1 MNKDSLRE
9 YIFAAQRGDQQALVE
24 LLTYSWGIVHYQCGK
39 LLPSKQSAEK
49 MTTVVLKTVAEKLD
63 SLQEPEKFYNW
74 MGHLTAMRCM
84 RVRATLLE
92 NGQGDTEEEGRSFSF
107 PGTDLNKAETAQ
119 VAVMLADMLEEK
131 QRLNLYLYSLSGLSA
146 KGIAQLTGVTEEAVQ
161 ADLQDAQTAIQKQMQ
176 RYAAQGVKFTQA
188 ESLPA
193 LLRTDMLLH
202 QDPEKAAR
210 VVYEMLPALDMP
222 TKRPKAAP
230 APRPQQSVRPQA
242 ARPQQGAV
250 RPQTATR
257 PQAASRPQAARP
269 QQSAQPSRKN
279 KDAGLIKAL
288 ALIAALLAVV
298 LIISVVILVVRTRG
312 AGVTAAVWNTGR
324 AAMQAL
330 GREMAIPLL

>member
-9 YIFAAQRGDQQALVE
+9 YIFAAQRGDRKALVE

-39 LLPSKQSAEK
+39 LLPSRQSAEK

-63 SLQEPEKFYNW
+63 SLQEPERFYNW

-92 NGQGDTEEEGRSFSF
+92 NGQADASEDKKSFSF
-107 PGTDLNKAETAQ
+107 PGMDLNKAETAQ
-119 VAVMLADMLEEK
+119 VAVMLADMLEDR

-146 KGIAQLTGVTEEAVQ
+146 KAISQLTGYTEAAIQ

-176 RYAAQGVKFTQA
+176 HYASQGVHFTQA

-202 QDPEKAAR
+202 QDPERAAQ
-210 VVYEMLPALDMP
+210 VVYEMLPSLTLPAA
-222 TKRPKAAP
+222 KRPTAKTAAKAAP
-230 APRPQQSVRPQA
+230 AAPRPQQPS
-242 ARPQQGAV
+242 RPQQP
-250 RPQTATR
+250 RQNPPQ
-257 PQAASRPQAARP
+257 PRP
-269 QQSAQPSRKN
+269 QQPQPRAKN
-279 KDAGLIKAL
+279 KDAGLVKAL

-298 LIISVVILVVRTRG
+298 LIVSVVILVVRTRG
-312 AGVTAAVWNTGR
+312 GSAAAAAYAAGSQTARRLLGLRTAFGN
-324 AAMQAL
+324 AL
-330 GREMAIPLL
+330 IW

>member
-9 YIFAAQRGDQQALVE
+9 YIFAAQRGDRQALVE

-39 LLPSKQSAEK
+39 LLPSRQSAEK

-63 SLQEPEKFYNW
+63 SLQEPERFYNW

-92 NGQGDTEEEGRSFSF
+92 NGQADAAEDKKSFSF
-107 PGTDLNKAETAQ
+107 PGMDLNKAETAQ
-119 VAVMLADMLEEK
+119 VAVMLADMLEDR
-131 QRLNLYLYSLSGLSA
+131 QRLDLYLYSLCGLSA
-146 KGIAQLTGVTEEAVQ
+146 KAISQLTGYTEAAIQ

-176 RYAAQGVKFTQA
+176 YYASQDVHFTQA

-202 QDPEKAAR
+202 QDPERATQ
-210 VVYEMLPALDMP
+210 VVYEMLPSLTLPAA
-222 TKRPKAAP
+222 KRPAAKAAKAAP
-230 APRPQQSVRPQA
+230 AAPRPQPPSRPQQSQRPQQSPRPQQP
-242 ARPQQGAV
+242 G
-250 RPQTATR
+250 
-257 PQAASRPQAARP
+257 
-269 QQSAQPSRKN
+269 RKR

-298 LIISVVILVVRTRG
+298 LIVSVVILVVRTRG
-312 AGVTAAVWNTGR
+312 GSAAAAAYAAGSQTARRLLGLRTAFSN
-324 AAMQAL
+324 AL
-330 GREMAIPLL
+330 IW

>member
-9 YIFAAQRGDQQALVE
+9 YIFAAQRGDRQALVE

-39 LLPSKQSAEK
+39 LLPSRQSAEK

-63 SLQEPEKFYNW
+63 SLQEPERFYNW

-92 NGQGDTEEEGRSFSF
+92 NGQADAAEDKKSFSF
-107 PGTDLNKAETAQ
+107 PGMDLNKAETAQ
-119 VAVMLADMLEEK
+119 VAVMLADMLEDR
-131 QRLNLYLYSLSGLSA
+131 QRLDLYLYSLCGLSA
-146 KGIAQLTGVTEEAVQ
+146 KAISQLTGYTEAAIQ

-176 RYAAQGVKFTQA
+176 YYASQDVHFTQA

-202 QDPEKAAR
+202 QDPERATQ
-210 VVYEMLPALDMP
+210 VVYEMLPSLTLPAA
-222 TKRPKAAP
+222 KRPAAKAAKAAP
-230 APRPQQSVRPQA
+230 AAPRPQQPS
-242 ARPQQGAV
+242 
-250 RPQTATR
+250 
-257 PQAASRPQAARP
+257 RP
-269 QQSAQPSRKN
+269 QQSQRPQQSPRPQQPGRKR

-298 LIISVVILVVRTRG
+298 LIVSVVILVVRTRG
-312 AGVTAAVWNTGR
+312 GSAAAAAYAAGSQTARRLLDLRTAFGN
-324 AAMQAL
+324 AL
-330 GREMAIPLL
+330 IW

>member
-9 YIFAAQRGDQQALVE
+9 YIFAAQRGDRKALVE

-39 LLPSKQSAEK
+39 LLPSRQSAEK

-63 SLQEPEKFYNW
+63 SLQEPERFYNW

-92 NGQGDTEEEGRSFSF
+92 NGQADASEDKKSFSF
-107 PGTDLNKAETAQ
+107 PGMDLNKAETAQ
-119 VAVMLADMLEEK
+119 VAVMLADMLEDR

-146 KGIAQLTGVTEEAVQ
+146 KAISQLTGYTEAAIQ

-176 RYAAQGVKFTQA
+176 YYAAQGVHFTQA

-202 QDPEKAAR
+202 QDPERATQ
-210 VVYEMLPALDMP
+210 VVYELLPSLTLPAA
-222 TKRPKAAP
+222 KRPAAKAAAKAAP
-230 APRPQQSVRPQA
+230 AAPRPQQPS
-242 ARPQQGAV
+242 RPQQP
-250 RPQTATR
+250 RQNPPQ
-257 PQAASRPQAARP
+257 PRP
-269 QQSAQPSRKN
+269 QQSQPRAKN
-279 KDAGLIKAL
+279 KDAGLVKAL

-298 LIISVVILVVRTRG
+298 LIVSVVILVVRTRG
-312 AGVTAAVWNTGR
+312 GSAAAAAYAAGSQTARRLLGLRTAFGN
-324 AAMQAL
+324 AL
-330 GREMAIPLL
+330 IW

>member
-9 YIFAAQRGDQQALVE
+9 YIFAAQRGDRKALVE

-39 LLPSKQSAEK
+39 LLPSRQSAEK

-63 SLQEPEKFYNW
+63 SLQEPERFYNW

-92 NGQGDTEEEGRSFSF
+92 NGQADAAEDKKSFSF
-107 PGTDLNKAETAQ
+107 PGMDLNKAETAQ
-119 VAVMLADMLEEK
+119 VAVMLADMLEDR

-146 KGIAQLTGVTEEAVQ
+146 KAISQLTGYTEAAIQ

-176 RYAAQGVKFTQA
+176 YYAAQGVHFTQA

-202 QDPEKAAR
+202 QDPERAAQ
-210 VVYEMLPALDMP
+210 VVYELLPSLTLPAA
-222 TKRPKAAP
+222 KRPAAKTAAKAAP
-230 APRPQQSVRPQA
+230 AAPRPQQPS
-242 ARPQQGAV
+242 RPQQP
-250 RPQTATR
+250 RQNPPQ
-257 PQAASRPQAARP
+257 PRP
-269 QQSAQPSRKN
+269 QQSQPRAKN
-279 KDAGLIKAL
+279 KDAGLVKAL

-298 LIISVVILVVRTRG
+298 LIVSVVILVVRTRG
-312 AGVTAAVWNTGR
+312 GSAAAAAYAAGSQTARRLLGLRTAFGN
-324 AAMQAL
+324 AL
-330 GREMAIPLL
+330 IW

>member
-9 YIFAAQRGDQQALVE
+9 YIFAAQRGDRKALVE

-39 LLPSKQSAEK
+39 LLPSRQSAEK

-63 SLQEPEKFYNW
+63 SLQEPERFYNW

-92 NGQGDTEEEGRSFSF
+92 NGQADASEDKKSFSF
-107 PGTDLNKAETAQ
+107 PGMDLNKAETAQ
-119 VAVMLADMLEEK
+119 VAVMLADMLEDR

-146 KGIAQLTGVTEEAVQ
+146 KAISQLTGYTEAAIQ

-176 RYAAQGVKFTQA
+176 HYASQGVHFTQA

-202 QDPEKAAR
+202 QDPERAAQ
-210 VVYEMLPALDMP
+210 VVYEMLPSLSLPAA
-222 TKRPKAAP
+222 KRPAAKTAAKAAP
-230 APRPQQSVRPQA
+230 AAPRPQQPSRPQPPRQDRPQP
-242 ARPQQGAV
+242 RPQQ
-250 RPQTATR
+250 PQPRA
-257 PQAASRPQAARP
+257 
-269 QQSAQPSRKN
+269 KN
-279 KDAGLIKAL
+279 KDAGLVKAL

-298 LIISVVILVVRTRG
+298 LIVSVVILVVRTRG
-312 AGVTAAVWNTGR
+312 GSAAAAAYAAGSRTARHLFGLRNTFGN
-324 AAMQAL
+324 AL
-330 GREMAIPLL
+330 IW

>member
-9 YIFAAQRGDQQALVE
+9 YIFAAQRGDRKALVE

-39 LLPSKQSAEK
+39 LLPSRQSAEK

-63 SLQEPEKFYNW
+63 SLQEPERFYNW

-92 NGQGDTEEEGRSFSF
+92 NGQADAAEDKKSFSF
-107 PGTDLNKAETAQ
+107 PGMDLNKAETAQ
-119 VAVMLADMLEEK
+119 VAVMLADMLEDR

-146 KGIAQLTGVTEEAVQ
+146 KAISQLTGYTEAAIQ

-176 RYAAQGVKFTQA
+176 YYAAQGVHFTQA

-202 QDPEKAAR
+202 QDPERATQ
-210 VVYEMLPALDMP
+210 VVYELLPSLTLPAA
-222 TKRPKAAP
+222 KRPAAKAAAKAAP
-230 APRPQQSVRPQA
+230 AAPRPQQPS
-242 ARPQQGAV
+242 RPQQP
-250 RPQTATR
+250 RQNPPQ
-257 PQAASRPQAARP
+257 PRP
-269 QQSAQPSRKN
+269 QQSQPRAKN
-279 KDAGLIKAL
+279 KDAGLVKAL

-298 LIISVVILVVRTRG
+298 LIVSVVILVVRTRG
-312 AGVTAAVWNTGR
+312 GSAAAAAYAAGSQTARRLLGLRTAFGN
-324 AAMQAL
+324 AL
-330 GREMAIPLL
+330 IW

>member
-9 YIFAAQRGDQQALVE
+9 YIFAAQRGDRQALVE

-39 LLPSKQSAEK
+39 LLPSRQSAEK

-63 SLQEPEKFYNW
+63 SLQEPERFYNW

-92 NGQGDTEEEGRSFSF
+92 NGQADAAEDKKSFSF
-107 PGTDLNKAETAQ
+107 PGMDLNKAETAQ
-119 VAVMLADMLEEK
+119 VAVMLADMLEDR
-131 QRLNLYLYSLSGLSA
+131 QRLDLYLYSLCGLSA
-146 KGIAQLTGVTEEAVQ
+146 KAISQLTGYTEAAIQ

-176 RYAAQGVKFTQA
+176 YYASQDVHFTQA

-202 QDPEKAAR
+202 QDPERATQ
-210 VVYEMLPALDMP
+210 VVYEMLPSLTLPAA
-222 TKRPKAAP
+222 KRPAAKAAKAAP
-230 APRPQQSVRPQA
+230 AAPRPQQPS
-242 ARPQQGAV
+242 
-250 RPQTATR
+250 
-257 PQAASRPQAARP
+257 RP
-269 QQSAQPSRKN
+269 QQSQRPQQSPRPQQPGRKR

-298 LIISVVILVVRTRG
+298 LIVSVVILVVRTRG
-312 AGVTAAVWNTGR
+312 GSAAAAAYAAGSQTARRLLGLRTAFSN
-324 AAMQAL
+324 AL
-330 GREMAIPLL
+330 IW

>member
-9 YIFAAQRGDQQALVE
+9 YIFAAQRGDRQALVE

-39 LLPSKQSAEK
+39 LLPSRQSAEK

-63 SLQEPEKFYNW
+63 SLQEPERFYNW

-92 NGQGDTEEEGRSFSF
+92 NGQADAAEDKKSFSF
-107 PGTDLNKAETAQ
+107 PGMDLNKAETAQ
-119 VAVMLADMLEEK
+119 VAVMLADMLEDR

-146 KGIAQLTGVTEEAVQ
+146 KAISQLTGYTEAAIQ

-176 RYAAQGVKFTQA
+176 YYASQGVHFTQA

-202 QDPEKAAR
+202 QDPERATQ
-210 VVYEMLPALDMP
+210 VVYEMLPSLTLPAA
-222 TKRPKAAP
+222 KRPAAKATKAAP
-230 APRPQQSVRPQA
+230 AAPRPQQPS
-242 ARPQQGAV
+242 
-250 RPQTATR
+250 
-257 PQAASRPQAARP
+257 RP
-269 QQSAQPSRKN
+269 QQSQRPQQSPRPQQPGRKS

-298 LIISVVILVVRTRG
+298 LIVSVVILVVRTRG
-312 AGVTAAVWNTGR
+312 GSAAAAAYAAGSQTARRLLGLRTAFGN
-324 AAMQAL
+324 AL
-330 GREMAIPLL
+330 IW

>member
-9 YIFAAQRGDQQALVE
+9 YIFAAQRGDRKALVE

-39 LLPSKQSAEK
+39 LLPSRQSAEK

-63 SLQEPEKFYNW
+63 SLQEPERFYNW

-92 NGQGDTEEEGRSFSF
+92 NGQADASEDKKSFSF
-107 PGTDLNKAETAQ
+107 PGMDLNKAETAQ
-119 VAVMLADMLEEK
+119 VAVMLADMLEDR

-146 KGIAQLTGVTEEAVQ
+146 KAISQLTGYTEAAIQ

-176 RYAAQGVKFTQA
+176 HYASQGVHFTQA

-202 QDPEKAAR
+202 QDPERAAQ
-210 VVYEMLPALDMP
+210 VVYEMLPSLSLPVA
-222 TKRPKAAP
+222 KRPAAKAAAKAAP
-230 APRPQQSVRPQA
+230 AAPRPQQPS
-242 ARPQQGAV
+242 
-250 RPQTATR
+250 
-257 PQAASRPQAARP
+257 RP
-269 QQSAQPSRKN
+269 QQSQRPQQSPRPQQSQPRAKN
-279 KDAGLIKAL
+279 KDAGLVKAL

-298 LIISVVILVVRTRG
+298 LIVSVVILVVRTRG
-312 AGVTAAVWNTGR
+312 GSAAAAAYAAGSRTARHLFGLRNTFGN
-324 AAMQAL
+324 AL
-330 GREMAIPLL
+330 IW

>member
-9 YIFAAQRGDQQALVE
+9 YIFAAQRGDRQALVE

-39 LLPSKQSAEK
+39 LLPSRQSAEK

-63 SLQEPEKFYNW
+63 SLQEPERFYNW

-92 NGQGDTEEEGRSFSF
+92 NGQADAAEDKKSFSF
-107 PGTDLNKAETAQ
+107 PGMDLNKAETAQ
-119 VAVMLADMLEEK
+119 VAVMLADMLEDR
-131 QRLNLYLYSLSGLSA
+131 QRLDLYLYSLCGLSA
-146 KGIAQLTGVTEEAVQ
+146 KAISQLTGYTEAAIQ

-176 RYAAQGVKFTQA
+176 YYASQDVHFTQA

-202 QDPEKAAR
+202 QDPERATQ
-210 VVYEMLPALDMP
+210 VVYEMLPSLTLPAA
-222 TKRPKAAP
+222 KRPAAKAAKAAP
-230 APRPQQSVRPQA
+230 AAPRPQQPS
-242 ARPQQGAV
+242 
-250 RPQTATR
+250 
-257 PQAASRPQAARP
+257 RP
-269 QQSAQPSRKN
+269 QQSQRPQQSPRPQQPGRKR

-298 LIISVVILVVRTRG
+298 LIVSVVILVVRTRG
-312 AGVTAAVWNTGR
+312 GSAAAAAYAAGSQTARRLLGLRTAFGN
-324 AAMQAL
+324 AL
-330 GREMAIPLL
+330 IW